1 MTLTSNAKATI
12 AYTLALTIL
21 MAYDVASFQA
31 NGLVWGPAV
40 GGLPVLGP
48 LLVNLSTTLVG
59 LILPI
64 FVLFAG
70 ISVLWIW
77 EGNRSGYTVALILAI
92 VAILLN
98 LAFGIGLVSGGLVL
112 EAGIC
117 LVNIVLGLLAARAAS
132 RGLGEAAPAAA
143 GAPA

>member
-12 AYTLALTIL
+12 AYSLALTVL

-31 NGLVWGPAV
+31 NAEVWGPAV

-48 LLVNLSTTLVG
+48 LLVNLNTALVG

-64 FVLFAG
+64 FVLLEG
-70 ISVLWIW
+70 LGVLWIW
-77 EGNRSGYTVALILAI
+77 EGKRSGFTLALVLAI

-98 LAFGIGLVSGGLVL
+98 LAFGIGLLGGGLVI
-112 EAGIC
+112 ESGIC
-117 LVNIVLGLLAARAAS
+117 LINIILGALAARSAS
-132 RGLGEAAPAAA
+132 RGLGESAPAPA